1 MSPLLQLPLH
11 FLSRT
16 NNLRLAD
23 VVMNIARNVA
33 RSLVS
38 SVVRSVVTSLARNVA
53 RNREAQ
59 KRLAC

>member
-1 MSPLLQLPLH
+1 MSPFLQLPLH

-23 VVMNIARNVA
+23 VVMNIARNVV

-38 SVVRSVVTSLARNVA
+38 SVVRSAVTSLARNVA
-53 RNREAQ
+53 AKNA
-59 KRLAC
+59 